1 MTQPPDKEPKRFTF
15 AIQPAIQ
22 WAVRED
28 GKVISRRVCIPNEE
42 MSGPWETYTPGSS
55 KGPKPPLEL
64 ALSNTNP
71 DFPKIDPDVWEEWE
85 DLRDPHP
92 GSYGE
97 VGGTYG

>member
-1 MTQPPDKEPKRFTF
+1 MGQPDKEQRIYNL
-15 AIQPAIQ
+15 ALVPARQ

-28 GKVISRRVCIPNEE
+28 GKVIWRDANLPE
-42 MSGPWETYTPGSS
+42 GPWFEYTPGSS

-64 ALSNTNP
+64 ALGNTNP

-85 DLRDPHP
+85 ELRDPHP